1 MFRKLTIEQY
11 NEILSSKA
19 PTPGGGS
26 ALAMVGAMACSLC
39 QMAVEVTL
47 TKGENELLTSSLS
60 TFKRC
65 IDKLQ
70 DLAQEDS
77 TAFEKIIAVSRQVS
91 LSSAE
96 IPLHNLLGW
105 KLGPFSELKYPAYY
119 RRITMEVPCCV
130 F

>member
-47 TKGENELLTSSLS
+47 TKGENEYLANSLS
-60 TFKRC
+60 TAKCVVARLTNPPCKRS
-65 IDKLQ
+65 I
-70 DLAQEDS
+70 
-77 TAFEKIIAVSRQVS
+77 TNR
-91 LSSAE
+91 
-96 IPLHNLLGW
+96 PLCPS
-105 KLGPFSELKYPAYY
+105 K
-119 RRITMEVPCCV
+119 
-130 F
+130 